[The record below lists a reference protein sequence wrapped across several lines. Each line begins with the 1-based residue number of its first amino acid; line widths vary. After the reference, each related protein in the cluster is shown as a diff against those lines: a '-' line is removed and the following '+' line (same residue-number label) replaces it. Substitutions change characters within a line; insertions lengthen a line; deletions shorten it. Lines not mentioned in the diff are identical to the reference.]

1 MSILKENL
9 CIHDTTTFI
18 FSGEREGLGFVNK
31 TSRGF
36 LGHFSL
42 AISRISSETAVPL
55 GLAAASLW
63 TRETLRADKG
73 VSPHHLRTTS
83 DCESHRWLSAVQEVE
98 GRQLDSYQTL
108 KIALALT
115 LPIAWSM
122 LLMRTQ
128 SRSNDNIP
136 AKNLMEPLRLKILIA
151 HSVRYKL
158 PTEPTLKDVAYAI
171 AGMGG
176 HLKQNGPPG
185 WQTLMRG
192 FERLLTLEEGWLMS
206 RKTCDQS

>member
-1 MSILKENL
+1 MN
-9 CIHDTTTFI
+9 CIEEFRTSVKGEFI
-18 FSGEREGLGFVNK
+18 GLGGDPRLEARTQRILEKWQEKPAV
-31 TSRGF
+31 GF
-36 LGHFSL
+36 PQIFGESCDL
-42 AISRISSETAVPL
+42 
-55 GLAAASLW
+55 SLW

-98 GRQLDSYQTL
+98 GRQLESYQTL

-122 LLMRTQ
+122 LL
-128 SRSNDNIP
+128 I
-136 AKNLMEPLRLKILIA
+136 RLKILIA